1 MTLPGVIKQLTSLKP
16 NKASGPDQIPPW
28 FLKEYAHEIGA
39 ILTLIYQASID
50 SGIVPSRW
58 KYANVCGVFKGGQK
72 SNPCNYRPI
81 SLTCIASKVLEH
93 IVHSHVMKHLDSH
106 RILTEVQHGFRAKR
120 STVTQLIITIH
131 DLAKTLQ
138 DNKSVHAA
146 ILDFIKAF
154 DKVPHQRLLRKLEYY
169 GIRENLLKWFESFLI
184 GRTQSVIC
192 DGSQSKSIMVTSGV
206 PQGTVLGPLLL
217 LLYVNDLPANLQS
230 SVRLFADDA
239 LLYGIISNEVDCN
252 RLQADLFKLERW
264 QDRWKM
270 KFNPSKC
277 KIICISTKKSPPLKK
292 YVFCGSELDQVDS
305 VSYLGVTL
313 TNNLKWSQHV
323 SSVSGKASK
332 VLGSIKRNFWNCPR
346 SVKGIAY
353 TTLVRPKLEYGCEA
367 WDPHFKKDISSL
379 ERVQR
384 KAARFCL
391 NNYQPTDSVTGMLR
405 DLGWFSLET
414 RRTIARS
421 NLMYKVCHGTVDID
435 KNSYLRP
442 HSNCRVKTRSSHDYK
457 LLDINATKDIY
468 FYSFFPR
475 TLRMWNK
482 LPKGIVESNSLETFK
497 TNISKY
503 FIERF

>member
-28 FLKEYAHEIGA
+28 FLKEYAHEIGP

-93 IVHSHVMKHLDSH
+93 IVHSHVMKHVDSH
-106 RILTEVQHGFRAKR
+106 RILTDVQHGFRAKR

-131 DLAKTLQ
+131 DLVKTIQ

-146 ILDFIKAF
+146 ILDFSKAF

-169 GIRENLLKWFESFLI
+169 GIRENLLKWLESFLI
-184 GRTQSVIC
+184 GRTQLVIC
-192 DGSQSKSIMVTSGV
+192 HGSQSKSVMVTSGV
-206 PQGTVLGPLLL
+206 PQGTVLGPLLF

-252 RLQADLFKLERW
+252 RLQADLFELERW
-264 QDRWKM
+264 QDRWQM

-292 YVFCGSELDQVDS
+292 YVFCGSELDQIDS

-332 VLGSIKRNFWNCPR
+332 VLGLIKIF
-346 SVKGIAY
+346 
-353 TTLVRPKLEYGCEA
+353 
-367 WDPHFKKDISSL
+367 
-379 ERVQR
+379 
-384 KAARFCL
+384 
-391 NNYQPTDSVTGMLR
+391 
-405 DLGWFSLET
+405 
-414 RRTIARS
+414 
-421 NLMYKVCHGTVDID
+421 
-435 KNSYLRP
+435 
-442 HSNCRVKTRSSHDYK
+442 
-457 LLDINATKDIY
+457 
-468 FYSFFPR
+468 
-475 TLRMWNK
+475 
-482 LPKGIVESNSLETFK
+482 GIVHDQ
-497 TNISKY
+497 
-503 FIERF
+503 